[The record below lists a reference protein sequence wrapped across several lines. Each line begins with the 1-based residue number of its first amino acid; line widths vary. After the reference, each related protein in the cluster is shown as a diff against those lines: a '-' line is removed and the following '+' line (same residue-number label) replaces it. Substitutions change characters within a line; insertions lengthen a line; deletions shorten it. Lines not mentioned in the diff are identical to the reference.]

1 MQGAP
6 VTDTPNPKPGFWTT
20 LPGLLTAIAALV
32 TAGAGLYAVV
42 HKSEPAV
49 SSGLRTS
56 SSSAPGSSSLQSAHD
71 PASVTPRPSS
81 TTDTASSERQ
91 PTGRATTTKAAST
104 PLVPYTS
111 ALYSAEVPAGWPQVE
126 NEVRRSSEAESRWH
140 APGSENNYLLIDSH
154 VPTHLTPEEDAAPV
168 HADLEKASSYREIY
182 YGPGD
187 LAGVTS
193 WMWVFNVEGSERIDY
208 FFETC
213 RKTMAVLGS
222 TEPGHFD
229 QSRPIFRAV
238 AQSVRTHCG

>member
-1 MQGAP
+1 MQGPP

-20 LPGLLTAIAALV
+20 LPGFLTAIAALV

-49 SSGLRTS
+49 SSSLRAS
-56 SSSAPGSSSLQSAHD
+56 SSSTPGSSSSQSAHD
-71 PASVTPRPSS
+71 SASVTPRPSS
-81 TTDTASSERQ
+81 TTDTASSEQ
-91 PTGRATTTKAAST
+91 QSTGSATTTKATST
-104 PLVPYTS
+104 PLVPYV
-111 ALYSAEVPAGWPQVE
+111 AADYSAEIPAGWHQVE
-126 NEVRRSSEAESRWH
+126 DEVLRPSETESRWH
-140 APGSENNYLLIDSH
+140 APGSENDYLLIDSH
-154 VPTHLTPEEDAAPV
+154 PPTHLIPEEDAAPV
-168 HADLEKASSYREIY
+168 HADLEKAPSYREIY

-187 LAGVTS
+187 LTGITS

-222 TEPGHFD
+222 TEQGHFD

-238 AQSVRTHCG
+238 AQSVRAHCG